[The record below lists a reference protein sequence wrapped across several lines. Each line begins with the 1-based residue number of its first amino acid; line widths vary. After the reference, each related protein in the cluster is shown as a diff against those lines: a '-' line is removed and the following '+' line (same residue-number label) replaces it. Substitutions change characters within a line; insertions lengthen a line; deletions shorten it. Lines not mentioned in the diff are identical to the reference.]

1 MQKKQPEKDFSDP
14 TVGNLTVI
22 YSGSE
27 LSCEITA
34 TEDAMSLKVLF
45 TGGTEQKSRTIQI
58 QGSSPVNMFCPSFE
72 GTVVFCYL
80 ESGEEHF
87 YDTLSGALLSQED
100 LNKRSGQIH
109 FYK

>member
-1 MQKKQPEKDFSDP
+1 MKKKRPEKNFSEP
-14 TVGNLTVI
+14 VVGNLLVI
-22 YSGSE
+22 HKGSE

-34 TEDAMSLKVLF
+34 TEDAMSLEVLF

-58 QGSSPVNMFCPSFE
+58 RGNSPVNVFCPSFE
-72 GTVVFCYL
+72 GTVVLCYL
-80 ESGEEHF
+80 ESGKEQF
-87 YDTLSGALLSQED
+87 YDTLSGTLLSQED